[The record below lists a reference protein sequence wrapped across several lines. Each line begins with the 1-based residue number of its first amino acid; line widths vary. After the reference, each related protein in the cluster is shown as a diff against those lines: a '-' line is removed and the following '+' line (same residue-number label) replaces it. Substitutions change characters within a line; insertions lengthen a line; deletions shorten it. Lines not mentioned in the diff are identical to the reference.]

1 MGDNEF
7 NGGAKIID
15 IDGINTDKY
24 DKNQFIIGGE
34 KIKMING
41 ARAMLY
47 HTTSKTGDGS
57 YTGEN
62 QKIIIKD
69 EEKWNKEDVKI
80 FNYLYKKYKGLV
92 RSKKIRTIPREQIL
106 KEMGSE
112 STKESPPQKTTEPE
126 PAPEPESVKLKKII
140 LKKKKET

>member
-1 MGDNEF
+1 MGINMGDNEF

-15 IDGINTDKY
+15 IDGIKTDKY
-24 DKNQFIIGGE
+24 DKNQFIIGDE

-57 YTGEN
+57 YTGES

-69 EEKWNKEDVKI
+69 EENWNKEDVKI

-92 RSKKIRTIPREQIL
+92 RSKKIRTI
-106 KEMGSE
+106 
-112 STKESPPQKTTEPE
+112 
-126 PAPEPESVKLKKII
+126 
-140 LKKKKET
+140 

>member
-92 RSKKIRTIPREQIL
+92 RSKKPRTIPREQIL

-112 STKESPPQKTTEPE
+112 STK
-126 PAPEPESVKLKKII
+126 
-140 LKKKKET
+140 